1 MCHGDIHSPQRSP
14 VLAPR
19 GSLILI
25 EAAVGRSIN
34 RWCTA
39 KGMADV
45 QEICFEPTFKFL
57 LCKLHG
63 YGVHPTKEAITRHL
77 RGKGHRCGGEAL
89 KQAISTL
96 TTLPLSSLEMM
107 RNAQPAIDTQP
118 IAPPLPHLR
127 ILHGWSCAPCAG
139 HFLSKS
145 FELVQRHAAA
155 WHGRRRRDQPL
166 WEACELQT
174 FFSETKNLRYFRVA
188 NQPAVANEED
198 TQEHNERDGFQ
209 YVHAWREQVDQRNQ
223 VARRTN
229 SCSSILVS
237 NSAADVFVQATANPS
252 DPWASQ
258 TSYFHPSRIFSGPAQ
273 SLTFW
278 HPFTPFASKYVHLSV
293 PRLDSLF
300 KSPAF
305 RTASEALFDSSHVD
319 SALSMHAVFPRS
331 EEDPVFL
338 HALVY
343 SVVQI
348 TNRGRPTTEGI
359 SLHGKINTLL
369 NEKLT
374 SPFPKLSSADLGAI
388 MILKTTAYK
397 TCDLVAHD
405 THTRG
410 LTAASEAFS
419 TSENSLTPTA
429 GLAIFWL
436 DLCAAVLINSKRSMS
451 HLDLPQ
457 KTVWHRESCP
467 ELAQTLPIGFVRHQR
482 ALSCDLLE
490 CISDVVEFQT
500 YLRMRGI
507 AHSPNSPEYHRLEFM
522 QASIESRLAFQ
533 EQCCRQLGIVAEA
546 CRLAVFMCCYCS
558 WMETWNVSLVPC
570 RLAEKLIDL
579 LEPTSLFSTQG
590 SDSVWLQ
597 HMEILMWLL
606 LVTASVV
613 ELDQGHVE
621 GLRSRQSRLFFSA
634 RTSLS
639 DCSVIGLKHLLQSAL
654 QDFIYTKGWLIQRC

>member
-1 MCHGDIHSPQRSP
+1 
-14 VLAPR
+14 
-19 GSLILI
+19 
-25 EAAVGRSIN
+25 
-34 RWCTA
+34 
-39 KGMADV
+39 MADI
-45 QEICFEPTFKFL
+45 QDLCFEPTFKFL

-77 RGKGHRCGGEAL
+77 RGEGHRCGGEAL
-89 KQAISTL
+89 RQAISTL
-96 TTLPLSSLEMM
+96 TTIQLNSLETM
-107 RNAQPAIDTQP
+107 RNAQPAIDAQP
-118 IAPPLPHLR
+118 IAPPLSHLR
-127 ILHGWSCAPCAG
+127 VLHGWSCVPCAG
-139 HFLSKS
+139 HFLTKS
-145 FELVQRHAAA
+145 LELVQRHAAS

-174 FFSETKNLRYFRVA
+174 FFIETKNRRYFRVA

-209 YVHAWREQVDQRNQ
+209 HVHAWREQVDQRNQ

-229 SCSSILVS
+229 SCSSVLVS
-237 NSAADVFVQATANPS
+237 HSPADTFVQATANAT

-258 TSYFHPSRIFSGPAQ
+258 TSYFHPPRIFSGPAQ

-278 HPFTPFASKYVHLSV
+278 HPFTPFASKHVHLSV

-338 HALVY
+338 NALVY
-343 SVVQI
+343 SVIQI
-348 TNRGRPTTEGI
+348 TNRGKPTTEGI
-359 SLHGKINTLL
+359 SLHGKINALL
-369 NEKLT
+369 IEKLT
-374 SPFPKLSSADLGAI
+374 SHVPKLSPVDLGAI

-397 TCDLVAHD
+397 TCDLFAHK

-410 LTAASEAFS
+410 LTAAFKACS
-419 TSENSLTPTA
+419 TSGNSLTPA
-429 GLAIFWL
+429 AEQAMFWL
-436 DLCAAVLINSKRSMS
+436 DLCAAVLMDSKRLMS

-457 KTVWHRESCP
+457 KAIWRRESCP
-467 ELAQTLPIGFVRHQR
+467 ELAQTLPIGFRHQHV
-482 ALSCDLLE
+482 LPYILLE
-490 CISDVVEFQT
+490 CVWDVVEFQT
-500 YLRMRGI
+500 YSPMRAT
-507 AHSPNSPEYHRLEFM
+507 AHPQNLAEYQSLELM

-533 EQCCRQLGIVAEA
+533 EQSCRQPGIVAEA
-546 CRLAVFMCCYCS
+546 CRLAVFVCCYCS

-579 LEPTSLFSTQG
+579 LEPTPLFSTQD

-597 HMEILMWLL
+597 NMDILMWLL
-606 LVTASVV
+606 LTTASVV

-621 GLRSRQSRLFFSA
+621 GLRSRQSRLFLSA

-654 QDFIYTKGWLIQRC
+654 QDFIYSKGWLIQRCYIKDWADLELSINASQY

>member
-1 MCHGDIHSPQRSP
+1 
-14 VLAPR
+14 
-19 GSLILI
+19 
-25 EAAVGRSIN
+25 
-34 RWCTA
+34 
-39 KGMADV
+39 MADI
-45 QEICFEPTFKFL
+45 QDICFEPNFKFL

-63 YGVHPTKEAITRHL
+63 YGVRPTKAAITRHL
-77 RGKGHRCGGEAL
+77 RGEGHRCGGEAL
-89 KQAISTL
+89 RQAISTL
-96 TTLPLSSLEMM
+96 TTLPLSSLETM
-107 RNAQPAIDTQP
+107 RNAQPAVDAQP
-118 IAPPLPHLR
+118 MATPLPHLR
-127 ILHGWSCAPCAG
+127 ILHGWSCVPCAG
-139 HFLSKS
+139 HFLTKS
-145 FELVQRHAAA
+145 LEVVQRHAAA
-155 WHGRRRRDQPL
+155 WHGRRRRDQAL

-174 FFSETKNLRYFRVA
+174 FFSETKNRRYFRVA
-188 NQPAVANEED
+188 IQPTVANEENARVQ
-198 TQEHNERDGFQ
+198 TERDGFQ
-209 YVHAWREQVDQRNQ
+209 HVQAWREQVDQMNQ
-223 VARRTN
+223 VVRRTN
-229 SCSSILVS
+229 SCSSFVVS
-237 NSAADVFVQATANPS
+237 NSPADISVQAAANAT
-252 DPWASQ
+252 DPWESQ
-258 TSYFHPSRIFSGPAQ
+258 TSYLHPSRIFPGPAQ
-273 SLTFW
+273 SLTFR

-338 HALVY
+338 NALVY

-359 SLHGKINTLL
+359 SLHGKINALL
-369 NEKLT
+369 IEKLT
-374 SPFPKLSSADLGAI
+374 SQFPNLSPADLGAI

-410 LTAASEAFS
+410 LTAAFKACS
-419 TSENSLTPTA
+419 TSENSLTPA
-429 GLAIFWL
+429 AERAIFWL
-436 DLCAAVLINSKRSMS
+436 DLCAAVLIDSKRSMS

-457 KTVWHRESCP
+457 KAVWHRESCP
-467 ELAQTLPIGFVRHQR
+467 ELAPTLPIGFVRHQH
-482 ALSCDLLE
+482 ALPCDLLE
-490 CISDVVEFQT
+490 CVSDVVEFQT
-500 YLRMRGI
+500 YLRMTGI
-507 AHSPNSPEYHRLEFM
+507 AHSPNSAVYHELELM

-533 EQCCRQLGIVAEA
+533 EQSCRQLGIVAEA
-546 CRLAVFMCCYCS
+546 CRLAIFMCCYCS

-579 LEPTSLFSTQG
+579 LEPTPLFSSQE

-597 HMEILMWLL
+597 HMDILMWLL

-621 GLRSRQSRLFFSA
+621 GLRSRQSRMFLSA

-639 DCSVIGLKHLLQSAL
+639 DCCVMDMKHLLQSAL
-654 QDFIYTKGWLIQRC
+654 QDFIYSKGWLIQRCCIKDWVDLELSINASNY